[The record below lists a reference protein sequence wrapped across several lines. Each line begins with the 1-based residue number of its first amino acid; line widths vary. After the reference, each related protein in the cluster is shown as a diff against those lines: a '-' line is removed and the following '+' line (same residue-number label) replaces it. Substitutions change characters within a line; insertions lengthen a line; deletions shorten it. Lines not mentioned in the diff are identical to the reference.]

1 MKLKS
6 IMLAALLL
14 AVLFSGC
21 IGDKDKVA
29 PTPTPTPTPE
39 PTPTVAPT
47 PEPTPTEMPTPE
59 PTPSAVTRE
68 PETLRIWLD
77 VWSFV
82 PRNPTIYVGDTLE
95 WTNNQ
100 GLQQME
106 WNETAGG
113 MENVQGTPMN
123 DFVLVSE
130 EGLWENR
137 TLILGEKFRYAF
149 NTSGNYTYYCPG
161 YGTTMRGTVTVLE
174 WSEGSGE

>member
-29 PTPTPTPTPE
+29 PTPTPTPE

-47 PEPTPTEMPTPE
+47 PEPTPTETIVLSPPK
-59 PTPSAVTRE
+59 P
-68 PETLRIWLD
+68 IYLD
-77 VWSFV
+77 KYAIAPKDS
-82 PRNPTIYVGDTLE
+82 TIHVGEALN
-95 WTNNQ
+95 WIN
-100 GLQQME
+100 LQKS
-106 WNETAGG
+106 
-113 MENVQGTPMN
+113 PMV
-123 DFVLVSE
+123 DFVLVSDD
-130 EGLWENR
+130 GLWENQ
-137 TLILGEKFRYAF
+137 TISYGKKFLYTF

-161 YGTTMRGTVTVLE
+161 YGSSMRGNVTVLE

>member
-59 PTPSAVTRE
+59 PTPT
-68 PETLRIWLD
+68 ETIALRPPKPIYLD
-77 VWSFV
+77 KYAIA
-82 PRNPTIYVGDTLE
+82 PKDPTIRVGEALN
-95 WTNNQ
+95 WIN
-100 GLQQME
+100 LQRS
-106 WNETAGG
+106 
-113 MENVQGTPMN
+113 PMV
-123 DFVLVSE
+123 DFVLVSDD
-130 EGLWENR
+130 GLWENQ
-137 TLILGEKFRYAF
+137 TISYGKKFKYTF

-161 YGTTMRGTVTVLE
+161 YGNAMRGTVAVLP
-174 WSEGSGE
+174 

>member
-6 IMLAALLL
+6 IMLAVLLL

-21 IGDKDKVA
+21 IGDKDAVA
-29 PTPTPTPTPE
+29 PTPTPTPE
-39 PTPTVAPT
+39 PTPEPTVAPT
-47 PEPTPTEMPTPE
+47 PEPTPTETPTPE

-68 PETLRIWLD
+68 PETRKIWLD
-77 VWSFV
+77 MWSFV

-100 GLQQME
+100 GVQKL
-106 WNETAGG
+106 NESGVD
-113 MENVQGTPMN
+113 VQEFPMN

-130 EGLWENR
+130 EGLWENQ
-137 TLILGEKFRYAF
+137 TLILGEKFRYTF